1 MQLHDYIEE
10 VAQRL
15 AKAQLYYG
23 HGTDNPYDESIYLV
37 YSVLAI
43 DFAQDPKRIDR
54 TIATAERQQLETLL
68 AQRIEQRT
76 PVAYLVGEAWFAGY
90 RFKCDERALIPRSP
104 IAELIGAGF
113 AALISSTPDSIL
125 DLCCGGGCIGIACA
139 LQFPDAHV
147 DLADISKDC
156 LALAKTNIALHGVA
170 DRVTAVHADLFTGLT
185 DSYDLIL
192 CNPPYVSQEEID
204 SLPAEYRHEPESG
217 LFSADD
223 GLQIPLEILRTAAGY
238 LHSDGLLIMEVGYS
252 ADALAQ
258 RLANI
263 PLLWLEFAEGGEG
276 VFALTAKQLKKYQ
289 NQFI

>member
-15 AKAQLYYG
+15 ANAQLHYG

-37 YSVLAI
+37 YSVLALE
-43 DFAQDPKRIDR
+43 FAQDPKRIDR
-54 TIATAERQQLETLL
+54 MISVQERLLLEVLL
-68 AQRIEQRT
+68 TQRIEQRT

-90 RFKCDERALIPRSP
+90 RFKCDKRALIPRSP

-113 AALISSTPDSIL
+113 AALINSTPDKIL

-139 LQFPDAHV
+139 LEFPDVYV
-147 DLADISKDC
+147 DLADISSDC
-156 LALAKTNIALHGVA
+156 LALAQTNIALHCVA
-170 DRVTAVHADLFTGLT
+170 DRVTAVHSDLFTALT
-185 DSYDLIL
+185 DTYDLIL
-192 CNPPYVSQEEID
+192 CNPPYVPQKEID
-204 SLPAEYRHEPESG
+204 SLPPEYRHEPESG
-217 LFSADD
+217 LFSAND
-223 GLQIPLEILRTAAGY
+223 GLQIPLEILRSAVDY

-252 ADALAQ
+252 AAALAE
-258 RLANI
+258 RLAQI

-289 NQFI
+289 KQFI